1 MKKNLTALFLLIGL
15 YSSAMH
21 IVGGVVSY
29 RFITGTTYEIK
40 LTIYRDCGSSTPFDS
55 PAKLGIFEDNGALVE
70 VIDLYS
76 PVVTPILPPNDNP
89 CLTNTTGACVEQGV
103 YTITY
108 TFPSPSVGYTI
119 THERCC
125 RNNSITNVVTPG
137 DVGAAFTAH
146 IPPSAPY
153 QNTSPVFNSFPPLFI
168 CLNSPIIINNSAT
181 DADGDQLVYN
191 LCTPLSAGTPDDP
204 APSPLGPPY
213 NEIQWRSP
221 YNLNNLMGGIP
232 LTIDPQ
238 TGVLTGTPNSLGQFV
253 VGVCVSEYR
262 NGQLLGTYL
271 RDFQFNVTQCNTP
284 ITSIPSAD
292 INPNTGIGVYIQNCS
307 NLSVTFQN
315 NTYNPPPANVP
326 LNYSWD
332 FGVNGISTDTSSA
345 QFPTYVYPDS
355 GTYLVKLIVTKGSG
369 PQACADTTFAYVK
382 LYPTFNTDFNLTNNI
397 CQQVE
402 ASFADN
408 TQSDLGAIN
417 SWAWTF
423 GDGGSAT
430 TQSATHQYTAP
441 GTYNVSL
448 IAGNTL
454 GCKDTATKQI
464 TIKETPNASFTAPN
478 VCYGSPTVFTYT
490 GTGTLT
496 AYNWNYGSNGATSTA
511 PSPNYIYTAAGTYTA
526 TLVAEINGCFDTVA
540 QTTTVNPTP
549 VATTSNDTMF
559 CTSVSTFQLM
569 ASGGDTYIWSPATGL
584 SDVNIANPM
593 ATLAP
598 PAAVTYT
605 VVVTNQFQCTDTES
619 VSIGF
624 FPITQ
629 VNAGIDTSICLNP
642 GSYRDSVQLTATG
655 MVSYQWSPA
664 NTLTNGNIANPV
676 SRPAVNTTYLVT
688 GTDINGCR
696 SVDSVTVFVLDPL
709 LNIIVDDVANI
720 CIGDTG
726 FLNVINQGASSY
738 TWSPNQFIVNGSS
751 YSPGFYPPDTT
762 VYYLNV
768 DNYCYMKND
777 SVIINVQQLPVLSFI
792 VPDSLCTRDVETLT
806 VSGAQ
811 SYMWD
816 ADSTLTAGI
825 NTATPTI
832 VPDSSQYYY
841 VTATSQFGCV
851 RYDSVFVTV
860 HQLPYVYAGDDT
872 LIYRETEGVLNG
884 ITAADWYEWS
894 PKTAI
899 KDVHDLNSL
908 INPTTSIQY
917 LLTAIDTNGCVNRD
931 SVIVTV
937 EVLTIVDLPT
947 AFSPNGDGLNDV
959 FHIVRWLN
967 IERIKEF
974 AVYNRW
980 GNKVFSTTNILDGWN
995 GYYLDME
1002 QPVGTYVWMVIA
1014 NTRDNQEVLH
1024 KGNVT
1029 LVR

>member
-1 MKKNLTALFLLIGL
+1 
-15 YSSAMH
+15 
-21 IVGGVVSY
+21 
-29 RFITGTTYEIK
+29 
-40 LTIYRDCGSSTPFDS
+40 
-55 PAKLGIFEDNGALVE
+55 
-70 VIDLYS
+70 
-76 PVVTPILPPNDNP
+76 
-89 CLTNTTGACVEQGV
+89 
-103 YTITY
+103 
-108 TFPSPSVGYTI
+108 
-119 THERCC
+119 
-125 RNNSITNVVTPG
+125 
-137 DVGAAFTAH
+137 
-146 IPPSAPY
+146 
-153 QNTSPVFNSFPPLFI
+153 
-168 CLNSPIIINNSAT
+168 
-181 DADGDQLVYN
+181 
-191 LCTPLSAGTPDDP
+191 
-204 APSPLGPPY
+204 
-213 NEIQWRSP
+213 
-221 YNLNNLMGGIP
+221 
-232 LTIDPQ
+232 
-238 TGVLTGTPNSLGQFV
+238 
-253 VGVCVSEYR
+253 
-262 NGQLLGTYL
+262 
-271 RDFQFNVTQCNTP
+271 
-284 ITSIPSAD
+284 
-292 INPNTGIGVYIQNCS
+292 
-307 NLSVTFQN
+307 
-315 NTYNPPPANVP
+315 
-326 LNYSWD
+326 
-332 FGVNGISTDTSSA
+332 
-345 QFPTYVYPDS
+345 
-355 GTYLVKLIVTKGSG
+355 
-369 PQACADTTFAYVK
+369 
-382 LYPTFNTDFNLTNNI
+382 
-397 CQQVE
+397 
-402 ASFADN
+402 
-408 TQSDLGAIN
+408 
-417 SWAWTF
+417 
-423 GDGGSAT
+423 
-430 TQSATHQYTAP
+430 QSATHQYTAP

-688 GTDINGCR
+688 GTDANGCR

>member
-1 MKKNLTALFLLIGL
+1 
-15 YSSAMH
+15 
-21 IVGGVVSY
+21 
-29 RFITGTTYEIK
+29 
-40 LTIYRDCGSSTPFDS
+40 
-55 PAKLGIFEDNGALVE
+55 
-70 VIDLYS
+70 
-76 PVVTPILPPNDNP
+76 
-89 CLTNTTGACVEQGV
+89 
-103 YTITY
+103 
-108 TFPSPSVGYTI
+108 
-119 THERCC
+119 
-125 RNNSITNVVTPG
+125 
-137 DVGAAFTAH
+137 
-146 IPPSAPY
+146 
-153 QNTSPVFNSFPPLFI
+153 
-168 CLNSPIIINNSAT
+168 
-181 DADGDQLVYN
+181 
-191 LCTPLSAGTPDDP
+191 
-204 APSPLGPPY
+204 
-213 NEIQWRSP
+213 
-221 YNLNNLMGGIP
+221 
-232 LTIDPQ
+232 
-238 TGVLTGTPNSLGQFV
+238 
-253 VGVCVSEYR
+253 
-262 NGQLLGTYL
+262 
-271 RDFQFNVTQCNTP
+271 
-284 ITSIPSAD
+284 
-292 INPNTGIGVYIQNCS
+292 
-307 NLSVTFQN
+307 
-315 NTYNPPPANVP
+315 
-326 LNYSWD
+326 
-332 FGVNGISTDTSSA
+332 
-345 QFPTYVYPDS
+345 
-355 GTYLVKLIVTKGSG
+355 
-369 PQACADTTFAYVK
+369 
-382 LYPTFNTDFNLTNNI
+382 
-397 CQQVE
+397 
-402 ASFADN
+402 
-408 TQSDLGAIN
+408 
-417 SWAWTF
+417 
-423 GDGGSAT
+423 
-430 TQSATHQYTAP
+430 
-441 GTYNVSL
+441 L

-569 ASGGDTYIWSPATGL
+569 ASGGDTYTWSPATGL
-584 SDVNIANPM
+584 SDAGIANPV
-593 ATLAP
+593 ATLTP

-664 NTLTNGNIANPV
+664 NTLANGNIANPV

-792 VPDSLCTRDVETLT
+792 VPDSLCTRDIETLT